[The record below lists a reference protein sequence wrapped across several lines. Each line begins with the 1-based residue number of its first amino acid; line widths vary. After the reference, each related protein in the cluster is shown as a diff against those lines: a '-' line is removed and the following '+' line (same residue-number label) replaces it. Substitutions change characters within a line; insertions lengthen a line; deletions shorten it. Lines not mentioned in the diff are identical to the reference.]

1 METHD
6 DRPTDSLL
14 PDELALLDD
23 ITDCLALEPGD
34 VVVRENESGRQMFV
48 LLEGELVVSIKGREI
63 DRLSTGTIFGEMTMI
78 DGRPRSAT
86 VSAVSAG
93 RLVALDR
100 DGFRDLVQKAP
111 EFALRVM
118 SIMSHRLRRM
128 TEDESQ
134 RLRMEEELA
143 VGRRIQQAMLPAACP
158 AVAGWQFAAVYK
170 AAREVGGDLYD
181 FVIPPADPQKLH
193 ISIADV
199 TGKGVPAAL
208 FMAVGRTILRMEAL
222 DLHTPAQALSRVNRF
237 VVHDVQSR
245 LFMSAFVVQ
254 LDWATGH
261 VVYANAGHNP
271 PYWLRAG
278 SGSLEMLSV
287 PGLVV
292 GAFDFDSFSDRECHV
307 APGDYLVFFT
317 DGITEAR
324 NTSGDFLDEEG
335 LETLLGSRKWSDA
348 DELLR
353 AIVDLVEN
361 FADGAEQADD
371 YTVVIAHRLP

>member
-6 DRPTDSLL
+6 ERPPDSLL

-23 ITDCLALEPGD
+23 VTDCLALQPGD
-34 VVVRENESGRQMFV
+34 VVVRENEPGRRMFV
-48 LLEGELVVSIKGREI
+48 LLEGELVVTVKGHEI
-63 DRLSTGTIFGEMTMI
+63 DRLSAGTVFGEMAMI
-78 DGRPRSAT
+78 DSRPRSAT

-100 DGFRDLVQKAP
+100 DGFRDLVRKAP

-118 SIMSHRLRRM
+118 AIMSHRLRRM

-143 VGRRIQQAMLPAACP
+143 VGRRIQLAMLPASCP
-158 AVAGWQFAAVYK
+158 AVDGWQFAAAYK

-181 FVIPPADPQKLH
+181 FVIPPADPQRLH
-193 ISIADV
+193 IAIADV

-237 VVHDVQSR
+237 VVNDVQSR

-254 LDWATGH
+254 IDGATGR
-261 VVYANAGHNP
+261 VLYANAGHNP

-278 SGSLEMLSV
+278 SGSLETLSA

-307 APGDYLVFFT
+307 APGDFLVFFT

-324 NTSGDFLDEEG
+324 NAGGDFLDEEG
-335 LETLLGSRKWSDA
+335 LEALLASRKWSDA
-348 DELLR
+348 GELLR
-353 AIVDLVEN
+353 AIVERVEA
-361 FADGAEQADD
+361 FAGDAEQADD